1 MCSNSAPGWH
11 NYMEYRTDTQIVARA
26 RKIANVS
33 DDDIE
38 KLTGLLAGV
47 RAAADLMESLI
58 QPFGGEVDVF
68 AMSRTVEGL
77 TNPERSEEDNA

>member
-1 MCSNSAPGWH
+1 
-11 NYMEYRTDTQIVARA
+11 MEYRTDPQIAARA

-38 KLTGLLAGV
+38 KLAELLEGV

-58 QPFGGEVDVF
+58 QPFEGEVDVF
-68 AMSRTVEGL
+68 AMSRTVEGPAS
-77 TNPERSEEDNA
+77 PERWEGDDA

>member
-1 MCSNSAPGWH
+1 
-11 NYMEYRTDTQIVARA
+11 MEYRTYAQIVARA
-26 RKIANVS
+26 RQIASVS

-38 KLTGLLAGV
+38 KLTGLLEGV

-68 AMSRTVEGL
+68 AMSRTVEGP
-77 TNPERSEEDNA
+77 TNPERSEGDDA